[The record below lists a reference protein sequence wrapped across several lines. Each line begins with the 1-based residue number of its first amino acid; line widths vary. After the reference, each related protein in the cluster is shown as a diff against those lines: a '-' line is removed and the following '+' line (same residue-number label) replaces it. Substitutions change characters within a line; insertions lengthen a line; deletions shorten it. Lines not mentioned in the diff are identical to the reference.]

1 MAAVRHLGFVMR
13 VFGPPTKIFG
23 GFYHCAN
30 VVGID
35 PLVSIIWKLI
45 FAILAWKRLFTPPK
59 WVLGDL
65 NLNGE
70 QWQRDLKMHLVAR
83 KRVIWRIFL

>member
-35 PLVSIIWKLI
+35 PLVSII
-45 FAILAWKRLFTPPK
+45 
-59 WVLGDL
+59 
-65 NLNGE
+65 
-70 QWQRDLKMHLVAR
+70 
-83 KRVIWRIFL
+83 